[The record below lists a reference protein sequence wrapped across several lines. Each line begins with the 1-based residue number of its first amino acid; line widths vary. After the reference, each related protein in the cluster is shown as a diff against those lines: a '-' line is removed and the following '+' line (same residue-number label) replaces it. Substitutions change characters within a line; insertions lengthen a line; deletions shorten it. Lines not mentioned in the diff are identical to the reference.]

1 MIVSLV
7 LAVSENGVIGRDNQ
21 LPWHLPA
28 DLRFFKQLTTGHT
41 VIMGRKTYDSIGK
54 PLPNR
59 RNVVV
64 SRKVGYA
71 IDGVEVFES
80 LGAALKACIGEDE
93 VFIIGGGTIYAK
105 ALDLDIVDRI
115 YMTLVHADFEGDTK
129 FEVPIAKHWL
139 TDHVERHGA
148 DEKNAYAYSFITKTR
163 QREAPLQHATGF
175 GGS

>member
-7 LAVSENGVIGRDNQ
+7 LAVSDNGVIGRDNQ

-41 VIMGRKTYDSIGK
+41 VIMGRKTYESIGR

-59 RNVVV
+59 RNIVV
-64 SRKVGYA
+64 SRQEGMGIA
-71 IDGVEVFES
+71 GVEVYDS
-80 LGAALKACIGEDE
+80 LGGALKACIGEDE
-93 VFIIGGGTIYAK
+93 VFIIGGATIYTK

-115 YMTLVHADFEGDTK
+115 YLTQVHADFEGDTL
-129 FEVPIAKHWL
+129 FEVPLTKNWL
-139 TDHVERHGA
+139 NDHIERHPA
-148 DEKNAYAYSFITKTR
+148 DDKNPFAYSFVTKIR

-175 GGS
+175 GG